1 MEHSTDARHVP
12 RRADMF
18 DRRSAIG
25 VLGAVLAIGNF
36 SPWTISP
43 TRSEEQGAKTMNQ
56 YAANNKTVSEA
67 VGGGGL
73 LVVAQWEA
81 KEGQADKVA
90 AILDDFLP
98 EAQKDPGA
106 KLFLI
111 GRNKDKPAEFL
122 FYELFRDEAAF
133 KAHQESDYFKT
144 YIAGQALPLLA
155 KRERAQFT
163 LL

>member
-1 MEHSTDARHVP
+1 MEQRMEPSTTMVS
-12 RRADMF
+12 RRA
-18 DRRSAIG
+18 AIG
-25 VLGAVLAIGNF
+25 TIGAMLAACNLPP
-36 SPWTISP
+36 S
-43 TRSEEQGAKTMNQ
+43 RSQQRSSKGDNIMNQ
-56 YAANNKTVSEA
+56 YAANKTTIADA
-67 VGGGGL
+67 VNGGGL

-90 AILDDFLP
+90 GILDQFLP

-122 FYELFRDEAAF
+122 FYELFRDEAAL
-133 KAHQESDYFKT
+133 KAHQDSDYFKT

-155 KRERAQFT
+155 KRERAQYT